1 MEVNGSLE
9 VTDLASLTHGD
20 DLAVDLN
27 AELSELFSNLSSTDR
42 AVEVTGSGNLSGDD
56 KLNILQSLST
66 LLSLSL
72 QSGELSRLLL
82 EVLGELLAGT
92 CRCDDTL
99 ACRDQIVTAVAVL
112 NLYDIV
118 LVSKSDNIFLYR
130 SCIQVR

>member
-1 MEVNGSLE
+1 MHLHRHLDLNLLVEVNGSLE

-92 CRCDDTL
+92 CRPL
-99 ACRDQIVTAVAVL
+99 R
-112 NLYDIV
+112 
-118 LVSKSDNIFLYR
+118 YR